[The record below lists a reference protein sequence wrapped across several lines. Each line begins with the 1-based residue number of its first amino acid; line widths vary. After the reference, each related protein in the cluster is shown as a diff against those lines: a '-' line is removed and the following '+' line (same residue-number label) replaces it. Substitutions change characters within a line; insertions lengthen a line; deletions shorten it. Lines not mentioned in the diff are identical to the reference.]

1 MFHTHMAKTRIQ
13 KEMALKDLIDKLK
26 SFKSLVFADYKGL
39 KVKEAS
45 EIKRLCKK
53 QNVKYL
59 VAKKTLIKLALEK
72 AGYKGIDVKGLEGNI
87 ALIIGFD
94 DEVAAAKIVANY
106 AKDHKALKMLG
117 GIMESKFIDFNQVT
131 ALSKIPSK
139 VELLSQLVRSINS
152 PVSGFVNVLAANIRG
167 LVTVLN
173 GIKDSKA

>member
-1 MFHTHMAKTRIQ
+1 MAKTRAQ
-13 KEMALKDLIDKLK
+13 KEEALKELADKLK

-39 KVKEAS
+39 KVKESA

-59 VAKKTLIKLALEK
+59 VAKKTLLSLALAK
-72 AGYKGIDVKGLEGNI
+72 AGYKDIDVKGLQGNI
-87 ALIIGFD
+87 AIIIGFE
-94 DEVAAAKIVANY
+94 DEVAPAKIAATF
-106 AKDHKALKMLG
+106 AKDHVALKMLG

-167 LVTVLN
+167 LLTVLN
-173 GIKDSKA
+173 GIKDAK